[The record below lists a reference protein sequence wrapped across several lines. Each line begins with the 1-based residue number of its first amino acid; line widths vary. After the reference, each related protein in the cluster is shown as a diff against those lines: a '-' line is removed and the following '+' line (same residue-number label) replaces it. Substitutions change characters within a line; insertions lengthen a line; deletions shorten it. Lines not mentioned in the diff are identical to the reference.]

1 MARKKKPKVLTPEQ
15 QQAANEERGRAL
27 RDIVEHKRREKWLE
41 ELEQR
46 RTNRSGPPMEDL
58 DDEA

>member
-1 MARKKKPKVLTPEQ
+1 MARKQKHRMLTTEQ
-15 QQAANEERGRAL
+15 QRAALEERDKAL
-27 RDIVEHKRREKWLE
+27 RDIVEHRRREKWLE

-58 DDEA
+58 DDET